1 MNINTLKKTKIKIK
15 TFITLLI
22 ILNNKLK
29 QSKMAAFFEQKI
41 RTMFT
46 RFDID
51 KNGMIEVDDFQK
63 WAATLAQIGQL
74 NAERSAALATSL
86 LAVWNVFFLPADTN
100 KDGSVEVPEL
110 ITHMTAVS
118 LFSFM
123 LL

>member
-1 MNINTLKKTKIKIK
+1 
-15 TFITLLI
+15 
-22 ILNNKLK
+22 
-29 QSKMAAFFEQKI
+29 MAAFFEQKI

-118 LFSFM
+118 LFSFTFIKIKIKSLRQLIYS
-123 LL
+123 LLVMPLKEHQLKLLYH